1 MSRRANRTEAAS
13 DLAPRVRPV
22 QARAK
27 QTVDL
32 ILDNAAVL
40 LDEVGIDAFN
50 TNLLAERAGVA
61 VRSVYRYYPN
71 KLAVIVGLA
80 ERQASE
86 WQALLADLMLPLAD
100 RDRNAYDAWDEVL
113 DAYAAYLEAKQGR
126 SAMHRAMQALPQL
139 AEVNRRDND
148 VLSDTIYR
156 ALKGRGLRKPAA
168 RLRAISRVL
177 LDTMDVAVDEALRRR
192 GRVAPPL
199 LDELKRMHQVYLEH
213 YLGRSRLGAAPR
225 KNL

>member
-1 MSRRANRTEAAS
+1 MDRRPNRTEVAS
-13 DLAPRVRPV
+13 DLSPRVRPV

-40 LDEVGIDAFN
+40 LDEVGVDAFN

-86 WQALLADLMLPLAD
+86 WQTLLARLMLPLAD
-100 RDRNAYDAWDEVL
+100 PDQSARDAWDAVL
-113 DAYAAYLEAKQGR
+113 DAYVSYIEAKQGR
-126 SAMHRAMQALPQL
+126 FAMHRAMQALPQL
-139 AEVNRRDND
+139 SEVNRRDND

-156 ALKGRGLRKPAA
+156 ALKTRGLRQPAG
-168 RLRAISRVL
+168 RLQSISRVL

-192 GRVAPPL
+192 GRVARPL
-199 LDELKRMHQVYLEH
+199 LDELKRMHRSYLEP
-213 YLGRSRLGAAPR
+213 YLG
-225 KNL
+225 

>member
-1 MSRRANRTEAAS
+1 MDRTANRTEVAS
-13 DLAPRVRPV
+13 DLSPRVRPV

-86 WQALLADLMLPLAD
+86 WQTLLARLMLPLAD
-100 RDRNAYDAWDEVL
+100 PDQSARDAWDAVL
-113 DAYAAYLEAKQGR
+113 DAYVAYLEAKQGR

-139 AEVNRRDND
+139 SEVNRRDND
-148 VLSDTIYR
+148 VLSDAICG
-156 ALKGRGLRKPAA
+156 ALKTRGLRQPAG
-168 RLRAISRVL
+168 RLQSISRVL

-192 GRVAPPL
+192 GRVAGPL
-199 LDELKRMHQVYLEH
+199 LDELKRMHRSYLEP
-213 YLGRSRLGAAPR
+213 YVG
-225 KNL
+225 

>member
-1 MSRRANRTEAAS
+1 
-13 DLAPRVRPV
+13 V

-27 QTVDL
+27 HTVDL
-32 ILDNAAVL
+32 ILDNAAAL
-40 LDEVGIDAFN
+40 LDEVGIDGFN

-86 WQALLADLMLPLAD
+86 WQTLLASLVLPLA
-100 RDRNAYDAWDEVL
+100 NPKQNPYHAWDHVL
-113 DAYAAYLEAKQGR
+113 DAYVAYLEEKQGR

-139 AEVNRRDND
+139 SEVNRRDND
-148 VLSDTIYR
+148 ALCDTISN
-156 ALKGRGLRKPAA
+156 ALKVRGLGRPPA
-168 RLRAISRVL
+168 RLRSVSRLL

-192 GRVAPPL
+192 GRVPL
-199 LDELKRMHQVYLEH
+199 QLLSELKRMHRGYLEH
-213 YLGRSRLGAAPR
+213 YLG
-225 KNL
+225 

>member
-1 MSRRANRTEAAS
+1 
-13 DLAPRVRPV
+13 VRPV

-32 ILDNAAVL
+32 ILDNAAAL

-71 KLAVIVGLA
+71 KLAVIVALA

-86 WQALLADLMLPLAD
+86 WQTLLARRLLLLADPKQS
-100 RDRNAYDAWDEVL
+100 AYDAWDGVL
-113 DAYAAYLEAKQGR
+113 DGYVAYLEEKKGR

-139 AEVNRRDND
+139 SEVNRRDND
-148 VLSDTIYR
+148 VLSDTIST
-156 ALKGRGLRKPAA
+156 ALKARGLHQPPA
-168 RLRAISRVL
+168 RLRSISRVL
-177 LDTMDVAVDEALRRR
+177 LDTADVAVDEALRRR
-192 GRVAPPL
+192 GRMPL
-199 LDELKRMHQVYLEH
+199 QLLGELKRMHRTYLES
-213 YLGRSRLGAAPR
+213 YLD
-225 KNL
+225 

>member
-1 MSRRANRTEAAS
+1 MGRRASRTEVAN
-13 DLAPRVRPV
+13 DLSPRVRPV

-32 ILDNAAVL
+32 ILDNAGVL
-40 LDEVGIDAFN
+40 LDEVGVDAFN

-86 WQALLADLMLPLAD
+86 WQTLLARLMLPLAD
-100 RDRNAYDAWDEVL
+100 PDQSARDAWDAVL
-113 DAYAAYLEAKQGR
+113 DAYVAYLEAKQGR

-139 AEVNRRDND
+139 SEVNRRDND
-148 VLSDTIYR
+148 VLSDAIYR
-156 ALKGRGLRKPAA
+156 ALKTRGLRQPAG
-168 RLRAISRVL
+168 RLQSISRVL

-192 GRVAPPL
+192 GRVARPL
-199 LDELKRMHQVYLEH
+199 LDELKRMHRSYLEP
-213 YLGRSRLGAAPR
+213 YLG
-225 KNL
+225 

>member
-1 MSRRANRTEAAS
+1 MDRRANRSEVAN
-13 DLAPRVRPV
+13 DLSPRVRPV

-32 ILDNAAVL
+32 ILDNAGVL
-40 LDEVGIDAFN
+40 LDEVGVDAFN

-86 WQALLADLMLPLAD
+86 WQALLARLALPLSDPNQSAC
-100 RDRNAYDAWDEVL
+100 NAWDAVL
-113 DAYAAYLEAKQGR
+113 DAYVSYIEAKQGR

-139 AEVNRRDND
+139 SEVNRRDNE
-148 VLSDTIYR
+148 VLADTIYR
-156 ALKGRGLRKPAA
+156 ALKTRGLRQPAG
-168 RLRAISRVL
+168 RLQSISKVL
-177 LDTMDVAVDEALRRR
+177 LDTMDVSVDEALRRR
-192 GRVAPPL
+192 GRVARPL
-199 LDELKRMHQVYLEH
+199 LDELKRMHRSYLEP
-213 YLGRSRLGAAPR
+213 YLG
-225 KNL
+225 

>member
-1 MSRRANRTEAAS
+1 
-13 DLAPRVRPV
+13 VRPV

-86 WQALLADLMLPLAD
+86 WQAVLGRLVLPLAD
-100 RDRNAYDAWDEVL
+100 PEQSACDAWDDIL
-113 DAYAAYLEAKQGR
+113 DAYMAYLEAKQGR
-126 SAMHRAMQALPQL
+126 SSMHRAMQALPQL
-139 AEVNRRDND
+139 SGVNRRDND
-148 VLSDTIYR
+148 VLLNTIYT
-156 ALKGRGLRKPAA
+156 ALKRRGLGQPAA
-168 RLRAISRVL
+168 RLRSISRVL

-192 GRVAPPL
+192 GRVAQPL
-199 LDELKRMHQVYLEH
+199 MDELKHMHRTYLEH
-213 YLGRSRLGAAPR
+213 YLD
-225 KNL
+225 

>member
-1 MSRRANRTEAAS
+1 
-13 DLAPRVRPV
+13 VRPV

-27 QTVDL
+27 HTVDL

-50 TNLLAERAGVA
+50 TNRLAERAGVA

-71 KLAVIVGLA
+71 KLAVIVALA

-86 WQALLADLMLPLAD
+86 WQTLLASLMLPLAD
-100 RDRNAYDAWDEVL
+100 PDQSECDAWDAVL
-113 DAYAAYLEAKQGR
+113 DAYVAYIEAKRGR

-139 AEVNRRDND
+139 SEVNRRDND

-156 ALKGRGLRKPAA
+156 ALKTRGLRQRAE
-168 RLRAISRVL
+168 RLQSISRVL

-192 GRVAPPL
+192 GRVALPL
-199 LDELKRMHQVYLEH
+199 LDELKRMHRSYLEH
-213 YLGRSRLGAAPR
+213 CLR
-225 KNL
+225 

>member
-1 MSRRANRTEAAS
+1 MSRRASHPEIAS

-50 TNLLAERAGVA
+50 TNLLAEHAGVA

-71 KLAVIVGLA
+71 KLAVIVGVA

-86 WQALLADLMLPLAD
+86 WQRLLARLMLPLAEPD
-100 RDRNAYDAWDEVL
+100 QSACDAWDAVL
-113 DAYAAYLEAKQGR
+113 DA
-126 SAMHRAMQALPQL
+126 
-139 AEVNRRDND
+139 
-148 VLSDTIYR
+148 
-156 ALKGRGLRKPAA
+156 
-168 RLRAISRVL
+168 
-177 LDTMDVAVDEALRRR
+177 
-192 GRVAPPL
+192 
-199 LDELKRMHQVYLEH
+199 
-213 YLGRSRLGAAPR
+213 
-225 KNL
+225 

>member
-1 MSRRANRTEAAS
+1 MDRTANRTEVAS
-13 DLAPRVRPV
+13 DLSPRVRPV

-86 WQALLADLMLPLAD
+86 WQTLLARLMLPLAD
-100 RDRNAYDAWDEVL
+100 PDQSARDAWDAVL
-113 DAYAAYLEAKQGR
+113 DAYVAYLEAKQGR

-139 AEVNRRDND
+139 SEVNRRDND

-156 ALKGRGLRKPAA
+156 ALKTRGLRQPAG
-168 RLRAISRVL
+168 RLQSISRVL
-177 LDTMDVAVDEALRRR
+177 LDTMDVAIDEALRRR
-192 GRVAPPL
+192 GRVARPL
-199 LDELKRMHQVYLEH
+199 LDELKRMHRSYLEP
-213 YLGRSRLGAAPR
+213 YLG
-225 KNL
+225 